1 MSEECR
7 LGIYRDSMNDNP
19 LLMKSE
25 LGRPLKRCFSLP
37 SDKFIYGRPNL
48 TLDGGAAEAMITR
61 EPIPIHRRKEKPLQR
76 DFIALNKGAISSGLV
91 SAKEQAQ
98 YRATNDVR
106 RRVTEE
112 DKMKILTRRI
122 PPDMTFGISTRPST
136 PVFDL
141 LEHKYQDKWLSTR
154 REAELARRAKTVQQK
169 KLDGKIYETRASL
182 LRKYQPEVEDPP
194 LWQMPKF
201 NKTAAHLETF
211 RTPEKRLEAFKHHQT
226 DATSRTGVFGHG
238 IYEAAKC

>member
-1 MSEECR
+1 MGEYR
-7 LGIYRDSMNDNP
+7 LGIYRDSMNENP

-25 LGRPLKRCFSLP
+25 LGMPLKRCFTLP
-37 SDKFIYGRPNL
+37 NEGFIYGRPNV

-61 EPIPIHRRKEKPLQR
+61 EPIPIHRRREKPLQR
-76 DFIALNKGAISSGLV
+76 DFVALNKGAVSSGLV
-91 SAKEQAQ
+91 SAKEHSQ

-112 DKMKILTRRI
+112 DKKKILTKRI

-141 LEHKYQDKWLSTR
+141 LEHKYQDRWLATR
-154 REAELARRAKTVQQK
+154 RESELARRARTVQQK
-169 KLDGKIYETRASL
+169 KIDGRIYETRASL
-182 LRKYQPEVEDPP
+182 LRKYQPLVEDPP
-194 LWQMPKF
+194 LWQMPRF
-201 NKTAAHLETF
+201 SQGAAHLETF
-211 RTPEKRLEAFKHHQT
+211 RSPEKRIKAFKHHQT

-238 IYEAAKC
+238 IYEAAKS